1 MECIEL
7 GYITFCTNVPKDYYP
22 SDLEAAAVSLKIRE
36 DFEDLLRE
44 AGLADEIVV
53 LRVEYELGC
62 ILTTISIGII
72 VGGLYKFVK
81 DYKKIRPNIIQ
92 LFNDVAKLQKT
103 LFETPAPQTTCIYDQ
118 NLPTAEQILNL
129 LKLCEQGK
137 VPAAEPEP
145 SQQVHK
151 ATPAKRVR
159 KPAAN

>member
-81 DYKKIRPNIIQ
+81 DYKKIRPNIILISPQ
-92 LFNDVAKLQKT
+92 VQPQPLTMLTAIGKT
-103 LFETPAPQTTCIYDQ
+103 SISADW
-118 NLPTAEQILNL
+118 
-129 LKLCEQGK
+129 
-137 VPAAEPEP
+137 
-145 SQQVHK
+145 
-151 ATPAKRVR
+151 
-159 KPAAN
+159 